1 MMLNPSQA
9 NPTQAGFGPAGYGVG
24 AGFGQPAF
32 GGAQQPFGGIQQPF
46 GGIQQQFTPLAAF
59 GGAGLGQMQPQA
71 PLGGQQFGQQFG
83 QQAGFAQAQIGG
95 PIEDIA
101 DDIAER
107 VSNEIA
113 DQAATAAATMYL
125 QQFPGGN
132 VQPLSSLNI
141 KRWLHQARV
150 TDAVRD
156 TVKQGAHQLCR
167 QAIGQV
173 HNLLQSQQQQ
183 QPIAALGQQPSGQWG
198 FGQQMQPGLAA
209 YGGAQQPFQQQQTAA
224 QLAPVVASILS
235 SMAAQSQPYWLA
247 QTGAL
252 GRQYY

>member
-9 NPTQAGFGPAGYGVG
+9 NPSQAGFGPAGTGMG

-32 GGAQQPFGGIQQPF
+32 GGL
-46 GGIQQQFTPLAAF
+46 QQQFTPQAAF
-59 GGAGLGQMQPQA
+59 GGPALGAFGQSQPMAPAGIP
-71 PLGGQQFGQQFG
+71 QFGQPGGLAQF
-83 QQAGFAQAQIGG
+83 GG
-95 PIEDIA
+95 PIEDVA

-125 QQFPGGN
+125 QQIPGGQT
-132 VQPLSSLNI
+132 QPLSSLNI

-252 GRQYY
+252 GRQYF